1 MTRYQSDPGQ
11 ATAYMI
17 GQLDIKSSRD
27 FAKEKLQGNF
37 SLRDFHYQVKIDLS
51 VLHVCSYFFLNA
63 WAGSIPQIL
72 PLRAVSKTLRTVFPY
87 TDLPARE

>member
-51 VLHVCSYFFLNA
+51 V
-63 WAGSIPQIL
+63 
-72 PLRAVSKTLRTVFPY
+72 
-87 TDLPARE
+87 